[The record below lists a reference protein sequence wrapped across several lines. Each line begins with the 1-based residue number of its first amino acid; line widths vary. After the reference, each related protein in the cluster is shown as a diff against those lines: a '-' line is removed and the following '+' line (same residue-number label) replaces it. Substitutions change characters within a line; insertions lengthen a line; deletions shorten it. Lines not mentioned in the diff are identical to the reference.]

1 MACPRRSRS
10 IATRASWAA
19 RAAGT
24 SLACLG
30 VEVVV
35 CPPHRPDRN
44 AFVERYHRTYEHE
57 CLQVHRPATLERARE
72 VTTTFAQHYNHER
85 PNQALSCG
93 NRPPC
98 VAFPVLPARPALP
111 ERVDPDRWLRLLDRR
126 RFVRKVQPNGIVLLE
141 HDRYYVGRRL
151 SGQYVVVSVE
161 AATRTLVVQHQQ
173 RVIKRVP
180 LKGRQQ
186 DPLDFEAYLAMM
198 RQEARIRRR
207 RVRRTGARAA

>member
-1 MACPRRSRS
+1 MIYCVST
-10 IATRASWAA
+10 I
-19 RAAGT
+19 
-24 SLACLG
+24 
-30 VEVVV
+30 
-35 CPPHRPDRN
+35 
-44 AFVERYHRTYEHE
+44 VERYHGTLQRE
-57 CLQVHRPATLERARE
+57 CLARQRPATLDEARAAAAAFRD
-72 VTTTFAQHYNHER
+72 HYNHER

-93 NRPPC
+93 NRPPR
-98 VAFPVLPARPALP
+98 VAFPALPALPPLP

-141 HDRYYVGRRL
+141 HDRYYVGRKL
-151 SGQYVVVSVE
+151 AGQYVVVSVE